1 MTAKFAAYV
10 NIVCN
15 RLKRTLI
22 QAYACMQRQ
31 TCHGTLVELLLQLGD
46 WYTMTWLS
54 MHVCICLEQGS
65 KGLRF
70 VTDASPTPHSDE
82 LGSSENAARY
92 GSTSS

>member
-1 MTAKFAAYV
+1 MTAKFAANV

-15 RLKRTLI
+15 RLKRTVI
-22 QAYACMQRQ
+22 QAYTCMQGR

-54 MHVCICLEQGS
+54 MHVCICLQIFKPS

-82 LGSSENAARY
+82 LG
-92 GSTSS
+92 